1 MSQTVQLF
9 KKEDLGM
16 VRILGDKDNPLFCL
30 KDVCEILEHTT
41 PAKIKDSIIKEF
53 GDDLNQIHPIVDN
66 LGRTQK
72 ATFITEPQLYFV
84 LMRSDKPKA
93 KPFRQ
98 WVINEVLVQLHSGH
112 KENNK
117 QLQVFNFNNTK
128 LDYGIYNGEPV
139 FNLNAIA
146 EYLEIKNLRQC
157 IDTNDKDYVIKLT
170 NSEVY
175 FTYNRNL
182 NNRGELFLT
191 EAGLYKLIMRSN
203 KPSAEAF
210 QKWVVKEVLPSIR
223 KTGTYTIKNKK
234 EMQKEKPVS
243 YSQKLRAV
251 KLLKEYSDLYR
262 DKYDGRYSQILD
274 SYVIKELTGENILP
288 LPERIEHYYT
298 AEEVGKI
305 VGISANK
312 VGRIANLNHLKNEKY
327 GKWFIDKAKYTN
339 KEVEAFRYNQT
350 GIDYI
355 KQMLV

>member
-98 WVINEVLVQLHSGH
+98 WVINEVL
-112 KENNK
+112 
-117 QLQVFNFNNTK
+117 
-128 LDYGIYNGEPV
+128 
-139 FNLNAIA
+139 
-146 EYLEIKNLRQC
+146 
-157 IDTNDKDYVIKLT
+157 
-170 NSEVY
+170 
-175 FTYNRNL
+175 
-182 NNRGELFLT
+182 
-191 EAGLYKLIMRSN
+191 
-203 KPSAEAF
+203 
-210 QKWVVKEVLPSIR
+210 PSIR
-223 KTGTYTIKNKK
+223 KTGSYTVNNSSSIVNDLKSRELQLK
-234 EMQKEKPVS
+234 
-243 YSQKLRAV
+243 RA
-251 KLLKEYSDLYR
+251 EYLSKIAERYLNR
-262 DKYDGRYSQILD
+262 CDGRYAQILD
-274 SYVIKELTGENILP
+274 SYATKELTGEHILP
-288 LPERIEHYYT
+288 LPERTEHYYT

-327 GKWFIDKAKYTN
+327 GKWFIDKAKHTN
-339 KEVEAFRYNQT
+339 KEIEAFRYNQA

-355 KQMLV
+355 KQLLV

>member
-30 KDVCEILEHTT
+30 KDVCEILEHTNST
-41 PAKIKDSIIKEF
+41 MLKDSIIKEF
-53 GDDLNQIHPIVDN
+53 GDDLNQIYPIVDN

-98 WVINEVLVQLHSGH
+98 WVINEVL
-112 KENNK
+112 
-117 QLQVFNFNNTK
+117 
-128 LDYGIYNGEPV
+128 
-139 FNLNAIA
+139 
-146 EYLEIKNLRQC
+146 
-157 IDTNDKDYVIKLT
+157 
-170 NSEVY
+170 
-175 FTYNRNL
+175 
-182 NNRGELFLT
+182 
-191 EAGLYKLIMRSN
+191 
-203 KPSAEAF
+203 
-210 QKWVVKEVLPSIR
+210 PSIR
-223 KTGTYTIKNKK
+223 KTG
-234 EMQKEKPVS
+234 S
-243 YSQKLRAV
+243 YIVNNSSSIVNDLKSRELQLKRA
-251 KLLKEYSDLYR
+251 EYLSKIAERYLNR
-262 DKYDGRYSQILD
+262 CDGRYAQILD
-274 SYVIKELTGENILP
+274 SYATKELTGEHILP

-312 VGRIANLNHLKNEKY
+312 VGRIANLNHLKTEKY

-339 KEVEAFRYNQT
+339 KEIEAFRYNQA

-355 KQMLV
+355 KQLLV